1 MITALVDLGSN
12 TIRLCVYDTN
22 GSDAKIIFERKT
34 MAGLVNFIEKKEL
47 SEQGIH
53 RICDILIEYKEVLS
67 NFHLTNAEVHIFAT
81 ASLRNIKNSKE
92 VLEAVKDLT
101 GYEIDL
107 ITGEDEALLDFM
119 GATRV
124 FKYENGVLID
134 IGGGSSEIVVFKNRE
149 IVSANSMPVG
159 SLNMYVKHVNKII
172 PKEKEREAIR
182 EDVLENIKALNIEP
196 ETIRTVCGVGGTIR
210 AAGKIN
216 NGIYNLPS
224 SNIDIDLKHI
234 REIVSM
240 VKNSKKETLKP
251 VLQNVPDRIHT
262 IIPGLIILET
272 IADYFNSQNIVIS
285 KNGVREGYLYERVLK
300 S

>member
-1 MITALVDLGSN
+1 MVTALVDLGSN